1 MCKFDC
7 YQMKKSMVKEDFLI
21 QTRSTCRYLMTAS
34 TFYFSRLLINV
45 SSTIAT
51 DGDRILVVNCESL
64 IPFKVYT
71 TSYNLNAFNPVYCSS
86 QIFFALFFLQV
97 MFSKNIN
104 ST

>member
-1 MCKFDC
+1 MNL
-7 YQMKKSMVKEDFLI
+7 EIFLPK
-21 QTRSTCRYLMTAS
+21 TRSTCISLMTAS

-45 SSTIAT
+45 SSTSCI
-51 DGDRILVVNCESL
+51 DVDRILVVNCESL

-104 ST
+104 SP

>member
-1 MCKFDC
+1 
-7 YQMKKSMVKEDFLI
+7 MKKSMVKEDFLI

-71 TSYNLNAFNPVYCSS
+71 TSYNLNTFNPVYCSS

-97 MFSKNIN
+97 LILEKY
-104 ST
+104 